1 MTVNNRNKKTRNSAI
16 ELVRLL
22 AMFMIVY
29 YHLIL
34 FFIEPIDSNPIFK
47 AVQIPLHIGV
57 ILFVLIS
64 GYFGIRPSFRGF
76 FKILCIVAV
85 YFLPL
90 RLWYVYKMN
99 MGGMAMLDS
108 FHVLSKTP
116 YWFVRTYLCLYL
128 ISPLLNKCLKDISA
142 RERIYYLFAFS
153 VIAVYLGVLQCDIS
167 LIDGKNLANFIL
179 IYIIGNTIKLE
190 HDKLSQLSSKSS
202 FGFFFSLNIALVF
215 LYWYFYNTKVS
226 DFIWNWSFPY
236 YSPFLLVSSILF
248 FIPFTRYSIN
258 SPRINYLAAS
268 AFSIYIIHHQ
278 PVVMDLIIQPI
289 VHSIYLKTVGNV
301 AICIMMIGL
310 LALLVLF
317 ICVLIDKLL
326 TPLWRVLDISGIFL
340 EGVISRSFSSNHK
353 SEFV

>member
-1 MTVNNRNKKTRNSAI
+1 MIENKGHILVRKSGI
-16 ELVRLL
+16 EMVRLL

-29 YHLIL
+29 YHLVL
-34 FFIEPIDSNPIFK
+34 FFVEPVDTNPIYK
-47 AVQIPLHIGV
+47 AIQIPLHIGV

-64 GYFGIRPSFRGF
+64 GFFGIRPSFRGF

-85 YFLPL
+85 YYLPL
-90 RLWYVYKMN
+90 RLWYVYNMN

-128 ISPLLNKCLKDISA
+128 VSPLLNKCLKDVSM

-153 VIAVYLGVLQCDIS
+153 VIAVYLGLLQCDIS

-179 IYIIGNTIKLE
+179 IYIIGNTIKIE
-190 HDKLSQLSSKSS
+190 HDKLSRLSNKT
-202 FGFFFSLNIALVF
+202 FLGFFFFMNIVLVF
-215 LYWYFYNTKVS
+215 LFCYFHNTRVS

-248 FIPFTRYSIN
+248 FIPFTRCNIY
-258 SPRINYLAAS
+258 SPRINFLAAS

-278 PVVMDLIIQPI
+278 PVVMDLILQPI
-289 VHSIYLKTVGNV
+289 AHSIYTRTAGNV
-301 AICIMMIGL
+301 TICLVMMGL
-310 LALLVLF
+310 FALF
-317 ICVLIDKLL
+317 ILFISVLIDKLL
-326 TPLWRVLDISGIFL
+326 TPLWWALDKLGIFL
-340 EGVISRSFSSNHK
+340 ESMISRCFSSNHK

>member
-1 MTVNNRNKKTRNSAI
+1 MTVTNSNKKTRNSAI

-34 FFIEPIDSNPIFK
+34 FFIEPIDSNPIYK
-47 AVQIPLHIGV
+47 AIQIPLHIGV

-99 MGGMAMLDS
+99 MGGMAMIDS

-142 RERIYYLFAFS
+142 RERFYYLFAFS
-153 VIAVYLGVLQCDIS
+153 VIAVYLGILQCDIS

-179 IYIIGNTIKLE
+179 IYMIGNTIKIE
-190 HDKLSQLSSKSS
+190 HDKLSQLSSET
-202 FGFFFSLNIALVF
+202 FWGFYIFMNLVLVF
-215 LYWYFYNTKVS
+215 LYYYFNNTRVS

-248 FIPFTRYSIN
+248 FIPFTRYTID
-258 SPRINYLAAS
+258 SPRINYFAAS

-278 PVVMDLIIQPI
+278 PVVMDLILQPV
-289 VHSIYLKTVGNV
+289 VHSVYMRTAGNDT
-301 AICIMMIGL
+301 ICIVMIGL
-310 LALLVLF
+310 LALFVLF

-326 TPLWRVLDISGIFL
+326 TSLWRVLDKLGIFL
-340 EGVISRSFSSNHK
+340 DGMISRSFSSNQE

>member
-1 MTVNNRNKKTRNSAI
+1 MTIKKGNIKVRNSAI
-16 ELVRLL
+16 ELVRIL

-34 FFIEPIDSNPIFK
+34 FFIEPIDTNPIYK
-47 AVQIPLHIGV
+47 AIQIPLHIGV
-57 ILFVLIS
+57 VLFVLIS
-64 GYFGIRPSFRGF
+64 GFFGIRPSFHGF

-90 RLWYVYKMN
+90 RLWYIYKMN

-128 ISPLLNKCLKDISA
+128 VSPLLNKCLKDISE

-153 VIAVYLGVLQCDIS
+153 VIAVYLGLLQCDIS

-179 IYIIGNTIKLE
+179 IYIIGNTIKIE
-190 HDKLSQLSSKSS
+190 KDKLSRLSNIS
-202 FGFFFSLNIALVF
+202 FWGSFFVLNFVLVF
-215 LYWYFYNTKVS
+215 LYCYFYNSSVS

-236 YSPFLLVSSILF
+236 YSPILLFSSILF
-248 FIPFTRYSIN
+248 IIPFTRYNIN

-278 PVVMDLIIQPI
+278 PVVLDLILQPI
-289 VHSIYLKTVGNV
+289 AHAIYMMTAGNV
-301 AICIMMIGL
+301 AICIVTIGL
-310 LALLVLF
+310 LALFILVL
-317 ICVLIDKLL
+317 CVLIDKLL
-326 TPLWRVLDISGIFL
+326 TPLWRVLDKLGSFL
-340 EGVISRSFSSNHK
+340 ESMILKSFSPNHK

>member
-1 MTVNNRNKKTRNSAI
+1 MTANNGNKKTRNSAI

-34 FFIEPIDSNPIFK
+34 FFIEPIDSDPIFK
-47 AVQIPLHIGV
+47 AIQIPLHIGV

-64 GYFGIRPSFRGF
+64 GYFGIRPSFRGV

-99 MGGMAMLDS
+99 MGGMAMIDS

-128 ISPLLNKCLKDISA
+128 ISPLLNKCLKDVSA

-153 VIAVYLGVLQCDIS
+153 VVAVYLGLLQCDIS

-179 IYIIGNTIKLE
+179 IYIIGNTIKVE
-190 HDKLSQLSSKSS
+190 HDRLSQVSGKTF
-202 FGFFFSLNIALVF
+202 FGLFFFMNIVLVF
-215 LYWYFYNTKVS
+215 LYSNFYNTRIS
-226 DFIWNWSFPY
+226 EFIWNWSFPY

-278 PVVMDLIIQPI
+278 PVVMDLIIQPV
-289 VHSIYLKTVGNV
+289 VHSVYLRTAEND
-301 AICIMMIGL
+301 AICIVMIGL
-310 LALLVLF
+310 LALFVLF
-317 ICVLIDKLL
+317 ICVLMDKLF
-326 TPLWRVLDISGIFL
+326 TPLWRVLDKLGTFL
-340 EGVISRSFSSNHK
+340 EGMISRCFSSNHK